1 MSCCSI
7 PLNLRDVVRIL
18 SDGPTKTA
26 LSEHERDFNKKDTRS
41 LYFTTLTMF
50 VNVIVLLFVI
60 AGFDQTHQTRKL
72 ISVECVFMICYTL
85 ANALIR
91 IWILKFYMLQP
102 VLSSRQ
108 HFNDVIA
115 DKWMFF
121 WSVFFGFAGVVL
133 MIGVIASLF
142 KETYVLSIILTCVTC
157 VIFILC
163 TLFYR
168 LHVGVYIGKLT
179 DVSASTSS
187 NV

>member
-1 MSCCSI
+1 
-7 PLNLRDVVRIL
+7 
-18 SDGPTKTA
+18 
-26 LSEHERDFNKKDTRS
+26 
-41 LYFTTLTMF
+41 MF

-60 AGFDQTHQTRKL
+60 AGFDETRQSRKL
-72 ISVECVFMICYTL
+72 ISIECVFMICYAL

-108 HFNDVIA
+108 QHFNDVVA

-121 WSVFFGFAGVVL
+121 LSVFFGFAGVLL
-133 MIGVIASLF
+133 MIGVIIALF
-142 KETYVLSIILTCVTC
+142 EGTFVLSIILTCVNC

-168 LHVGVYIGKLT
+168 LHVGIYIAKLT
-179 DVSASTSS
+179 EAPS
-187 NV
+187 NAVV